1 MKKERNAEQEE
12 QRKKLE
18 IIIDE
23 NNSEENGGMLSLPMC
38 VCLGAA
44 LGLLIGDNLAIGI
57 CTGLLLGCGVYGVM
71 AFIQIRKNK
80 ARAEAEQE
88 CEGKTEE
95 DEAL

>member
-1 MKKERNAEQEE
+1 MNKENNPEQEE
-12 QRKKLE
+12 QRAQLE
-18 IIIDE
+18 AIIDE
-23 NNSEENGGMLSLPMC
+23 NNREEGGNRLSLPMC

-57 CTGLLLGCGVYGVM
+57 CTGLLLGCGVYAVM

-80 ARAEAEQE
+80 ARTEAEQG
-88 CEGKTEE
+88 CEEKTEE

>member
-1 MKKERNAEQEE
+1 MMDKENNINQDE
-12 QRKKLE
+12 QRAQLE
-18 IIIDE
+18 AIIDE
-23 NNSEENGGMLSLPMC
+23 NNKEEKNGMLSLPMC

-80 ARAEAEQE
+80 ARAEQEENKAENA
-88 CEGKTEE
+88 
-95 DEAL
+95 DEQ